1 MELQGKKAVFLG
13 DSITAGS
20 GITDKEHNI
29 YWQKFGH
36 LSGATCKG
44 YGISGHRIADQ
55 HAEETGTY
63 TPFVNRVEQMD
74 EDADIVVIFGGTNDY
89 GHGDAP
95 LGSFGDRTP
104 DTFYGAMHA
113 LCLKLIERYPA
124 SQIVFM
130 TPLHRLGEN
139 GGSLNEKGVRHV
151 GSLEDYVNIISEVCA
166 YYAIPVLDLFR
177 VSGMQPAVPV
187 LRERYMP
194 DGLHPNDAGA
204 ELIARKLLGFLK
216 TL

>member
-1 MELQGKKAVFLG
+1 MELQGKKIVFLG

-20 GITDKEHNI
+20 GVQDKENV
-29 YWQKFGH
+29 YWKALGR
-36 LSGATCKG
+36 LSGSNCIG

-63 TPFVNRVEQMD
+63 TPFSNRVTLMD
-74 EDADIVVIFGGTNDY
+74 EDADIIVVFGGTNDY

-95 LGSFGDRTP
+95 LGSFSDRTV
-104 DTFYGAMHA
+104 DTFYGAMHV

-124 SQIVFM
+124 AQIVFM

-139 GGSLNEKGVRHV
+139 GGSFNEKGVRHV

-177 VSGMQPAVPV
+177 TSGIQPNVPV

-204 ELIARKLLGFLK
+204 ELVAKKLYGFLQ